1 MGYEP
6 RFLNDAILS
15 LPVLKD
21 KHELSATAL
30 LLDYCHFSILFS
42 KNRRLPVYT
51 AVNINGGEYQS
62 ISRTKD
68 VWKYDVRI
76 PKSDHTDD
84 SFYKTTDKHFHRG
97 HIVRRLDPSWGNRTT
112 ASQAENDT
120 FHFTNSSPQHRL
132 FNTRIWLEQERNL
145 LEKGSVAH
153 GEKIVVF
160 SGPVLSSNDKAYH
173 IPINDLPFFM
183 PMQYWKVV
191 VWKKTNGH
199 LYSVGFLQPQPTVV
213 TQFLNDF
220 EKARGRGI
228 EDQFQHIAFKDG
240 KTYQVPLTLISKLT
254 GLDFGFKDII
264 LPDVPKDGQELTE
277 LVIHSKS
284 LSQGYKG
291 NDKALLDIQG
301 MIL

>member
-6 RFLNDAILS
+6 KFLNDAVIS

-21 KHELSATAL
+21 NHELSDTAII
-30 LLDYCHFSILFS
+30 LDYCHFSILFS

-68 VWKYDVRI
+68 VWKYDARI
-76 PKSDHTDD
+76 HKSDHTDD
-84 SFYKTTDKHFHRG
+84 SFYKTTDKNFHRG
-97 HIVRRLDPSWGNRTT
+97 HIVRRLDPSWGNLTT
-112 ASQAENDT
+112 ASLAENDT
-120 FHFTNSSPQHRL
+120 FHFTNSCPQHSL
-132 FNTRIWLEQERNL
+132 FNTRIWLELERNL

-160 SGPVLSSNDKAYH
+160 SGPVLSPNDKAYH

-191 VWKKTNGH
+191 VWRKTDGR

-213 TQFLNDF
+213 TQFLSDF
-220 EKARGRGI
+220 DKVRDRGI
-228 EDQFQHIAFKDG
+228 EDQFQHIAFKNG
-240 KTYQVPLTLISKLT
+240 KTYQVPVTLISTLT
-254 GLDFGFKDII
+254 GLDFSFKDII
-264 LPDVPKDGQELTE
+264 MPDVPKDGQELKEEVT
-277 LVIHSKS
+277 HSKS
-284 LSQGYKG
+284 IKQRYRDT
-291 NDKALLDIQG
+291 NEEPIDILG